1 MINFEIKRDD
11 QSNDNLVKNQLGKMT
26 PLDRDVWCRMSLN
39 KPPTYLPPSI
49 TVHPPYNQY
58 TLDCAK
64 ALARMGGY
72 QRYTLANLQKSHIH
86 PSILLAIFHLLKTI
100 FLSSQSPYKHF
111 NTQVTGIKVLEKF
124 SHYHHSAIHA
134 LSHELYGAFNLLYQA
149 GTFLTTEA
157 RQSALDAYRKLHES
171 ITKRFGSIIKHHVK
185 EFYLKFNPEDQTLYG
200 NLNPAWHLSNR
211 RVTEEIKRAL
221 HVTHQIAKGLF
232 VIDIVS
238 ALYDST
244 YIMAH
249 DPNWFP
255 DLVHEIVDVES
266 FIVVSLAV
274 DGVALILAPTPI
286 GWIGMIAVGL
296 STFASHHILM
306 HSVLNP
312 YLNYIN
318 RHYHART

>member
-1 MINFEIKRDD
+1 MINFEIKRDK
-11 QSNDNLVKNQLGKMT
+11 QSNDQLVTSQLGKMRH
-26 PLDRDVWCRMSLN
+26 LDRDVWCRMALN

-72 QRYTLANLQKSHIH
+72 QRYTLANLQKNQIH
-86 PSILLAIFHLLKTI
+86 PSIFLSIFQLLKTI

-111 NTQVTGIKVLEKF
+111 NTQVTGIKLLEKF

-149 GTFLTTEA
+149 GTMLTTEA
-157 RQSALDAYRKLHES
+157 RQSALNAYRKLHEN
-171 ITKRFGSIIKHHVK
+171 ITKRFGRIIK
-185 EFYLKFNPEDQTLYG
+185 EFHLKFHPEDQTLYR
-200 NLNPAWHLSNR
+200 NLNPAWHLSSR
-211 RVTEEIKRAL
+211 RVTEEIRRAL

-238 ALYDST
+238 ALYDAT

-266 FIVVSLAV
+266 FIVVSLAI
-274 DGVALILAPTPI
+274 DGVVLILAPTPI

-296 STFASHHILM
+296 STFASHHVLM
-306 HSVLNP
+306 HSVLTP

-318 RHYHART
+318 RNYHVRT